1 MSKQMTVYRVIANG
15 QHVQALRH
23 IRSSKN
29 GWHRYCS
36 VYESDGGPGLE
47 FSSRRW
53 YPCPTPMSAVLYEIS
68 MLSARMALLARLMRG
83 KHADTWRSE
92 IKSLDDRLQNAL
104 FLAMKISAEAGLMDA
119 RRAGTPAPPPPM
131 RGVQR
136 D

>member
-1 MSKQMTVYRVIANG
+1 MTVYRVIANG

-36 VYESDGGPGLE
+36 IYESDGGPGLE
-47 FSSRRW
+47 FSSRRG

-131 RGVQR
+131 RGVKR

>member
-1 MSKQMTVYRVIANG
+1 VSERMTVYRVIANG

-36 VYESDGGPGLE
+36 IYESDGGPGLE

-68 MLSARMALLARLMRG
+68 MLSARMALFARLS
-83 KHADTWRSE
+83 KQHDTFRSE
-92 IKSLDDRLQNAL
+92 IKSMDDRLQNAL

-131 RGVQR
+131 RGVKR

>member
-1 MSKQMTVYRVIANG
+1 MSERMTVYRVIANG

-29 GWHRYCS
+29 GWRRYCS
-36 VYESDGGPGLE
+36 IYESDGGPGLE

-131 RGVQR
+131 RGVKR